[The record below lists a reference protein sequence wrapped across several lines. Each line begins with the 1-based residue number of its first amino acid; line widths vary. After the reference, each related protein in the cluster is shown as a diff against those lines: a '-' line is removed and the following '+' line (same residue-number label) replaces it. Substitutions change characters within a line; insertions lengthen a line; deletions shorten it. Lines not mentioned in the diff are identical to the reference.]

1 MDQLFGDPGSE
12 GHEEKRFSALLDP
25 TKLES
30 AAQEARFRIQDNL
43 HVVLTM
49 PPDLFARV
57 YKPYSNL
64 FLKSGCV
71 RMTEWTEELLI
82 SIAADRS
89 GH

>member
-1 MDQLFGDPGSE
+1 
-12 GHEEKRFSALLDP
+12 
-25 TKLES
+25 
-30 AAQEARFRIQDNL
+30 
-43 HVVLTM
+43 M